1 MLGLYN
7 ALLRP
12 CMGSEGGVMSAKLMG
27 FQGHF
32 LNSYIKDLSM
42 NFKKKKKLLSV
53 KDNFK
58 MCFHFSVL
66 NFNIIIGQLLL

>member
-1 MLGLYN
+1 MLGLYS

-12 CMGSEGGVMSAKLMG
+12 CMGSEGGVMSAKLME

-42 NFKKKKKLLSV
+42 NFKKKKK
-53 KDNFK
+53 KA
-58 MCFHFSVL
+58 
-66 NFNIIIGQLLL
+66 IIC